1 MTLQDIIMQLSGQA
15 KPRPDLMP
23 GGGAPYTYAGRVGT
37 GPMKLS
43 DMMARQPVE
52 SPDAEG
58 LGGGAALAMAKV
70 FKPGPSLA
78 ARMAKKGSQPVT
90 EFEKMF
96 PALIDEASGEVI
108 HGMSAHRPGDHRPLM
123 EAASGMKNFNGIRG
137 FLDPS
142 TFDAYTE
149 AMMEEALI
157 NKMKRGY

>member
-1 MTLQDIIMQLSGQA
+1 MTLQEIIMQLSGQA

-43 DMMARQPVE
+43 DMLAKQPTE

-58 LGGGAALAMAKV
+58 MGSIGAMAAAGKV

-108 HGMSAHRPGDHRPLM
+108 HGMSAVGAGGHRPLY
-123 EAASGMKNFNGIRG
+123 EAAGGLKNFKPTRG
-137 FLDPS
+137 FLDPA

-149 AMMEEALI
+149 AMLEEIL
-157 NKMKRGY
+157 MKAR

>member
-23 GGGAPYTYAGRVGT
+23 GGEKPYTYAGRVGT

-108 HGMSAHRPGDHRPLM
+108 HGMKAVGAGGHKPLY
-123 EAASGMKNFNGIRG
+123 EAAGGMKNFKPTRG
-137 FLDPS
+137 FLDPA

-149 AMMEEALI
+149 AMLEEILLKA
-157 NKMKRGY
+157 R